1 MKVIGITG
9 GIGAGKSRVLAYI
22 KEHCKCRMILADDVG
37 NEVKLPG
44 EICYNQLVDLLGN
57 DILDTEGFIIKDKMA
72 EKIFSDKQLLEK
84 VNAIIHPAVKKYILS
99 QIQKEKESGLLD
111 FFFVEAALLIE
122 GGYVSHMDEMWY
134 IYADE
139 QVRRKRLLQDRHYSD
154 EKITNIMKGQLTEA
168 EFKKH
173 CQVVIDNSGEFDRTK
188 EQIDKILGD
197 KLWKIKKNIPDN

>member
-9 GIGAGKSRVLAYI
+9 GIGAGKSRVLVYI

-44 EICYNQLVDLLGN
+44 KICYNQLVELLGN
-57 DILDTEGFIIKDKMA
+57 DILDTDGFIIKDKMA

-84 VNAIIHPAVKKYILS
+84 VNAIIHPAVKEYILS
-99 QIQKEKESGLLD
+99 QIQKEKERDWLD

-139 QVRRKRLLQDRHYSD
+139 QIRRNRLLQNRHYSD
-154 EKITNIMKGQLTEA
+154 EKITSIMKGQLTED
-168 EFKKH
+168 EFRKH
-173 CQVVIDNSGEFDRTK
+173 CQVVIDNSGEFDRTVK
-188 EQIDKILGD
+188 QIDEILGD
-197 KLWKIKKNIPDN
+197 KLWKM